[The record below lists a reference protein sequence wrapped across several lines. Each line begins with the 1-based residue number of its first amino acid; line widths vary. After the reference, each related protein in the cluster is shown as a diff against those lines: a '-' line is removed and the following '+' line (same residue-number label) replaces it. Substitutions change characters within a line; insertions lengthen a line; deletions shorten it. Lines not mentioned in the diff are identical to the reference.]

1 MIFAVKVEHYIPEET
16 EIEKCNLFVTAVDMY
31 DVLDKIN
38 AYFGKD
44 NIESISMEYFSPDD
58 FLLFNDEEL
67 YDLVKNKLGK
77 EVIW

>member
-16 EIEKCNLFVTAVDMY
+16 EIEKCGLFVTAKDMH
-31 DVLDKIN
+31 DVINKIN

-44 NIESISMEYFSPDD
+44 NIESISMEYFSPDN
-58 FLLFNDEEL
+58 FLLFSDEEL
-67 YDLVKNKLGK
+67 YDLVKNKLAK